1 MKKKSAETKKIETE
15 KKVTAKKKSKAE
27 PNEKSQMSMEVAYDI
42 IKNPLLTEKST
53 LMTQNRQF
61 AFVVCSKATKQEI
74 KQAVEKIFKVKVDSV
89 NTLNQKGKLKSFRG
103 YIGRRSDRKKA
114 YVCLAE
120 GHTIDIGASL

>member
-1 MKKKSAETKKIETE
+1 MKKKSAETTTETKE
-15 KKVTAKKKSKAE
+15 KVTAKKKSKSDAVSE
-27 PNEKSQMSMEVAYDI
+27 SKMSMEFAYDI
-42 IKNPLLTEKST
+42 IKTPLLTEKST

-61 AFVVCSKATKQEI
+61 AFVVCAKATKQEI

-103 YIGRRSDRKKA
+103 HIGRRSDRKKA